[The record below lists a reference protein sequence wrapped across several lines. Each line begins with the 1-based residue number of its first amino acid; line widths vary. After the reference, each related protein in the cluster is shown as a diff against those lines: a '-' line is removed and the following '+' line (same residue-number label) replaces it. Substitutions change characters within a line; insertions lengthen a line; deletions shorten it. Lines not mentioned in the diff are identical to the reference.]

1 MQAIVMYDLMVHIM
15 FCTRYVVPI
24 DPLSMKS

>member
-15 FCTRYVVPI
+15 LCTRSVVPI
-24 DPLSMKS
+24 DPLRMKS